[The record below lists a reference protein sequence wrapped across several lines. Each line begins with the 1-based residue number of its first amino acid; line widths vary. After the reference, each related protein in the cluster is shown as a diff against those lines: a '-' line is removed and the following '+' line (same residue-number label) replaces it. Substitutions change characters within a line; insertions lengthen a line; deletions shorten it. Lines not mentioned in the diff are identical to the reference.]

1 VKAFIDLKIESQIR
15 GDKMVELELI
25 YVIAVSIGG
34 SILGAVVGWAGS
46 TQAFNAKQWILVFV
60 PPLLGGLGYVASI
73 DLTTL
78 TYSTY
83 IGVFIAGAG
92 LTSMTKQGADA
103 FIRMR
108 H

>member
-1 VKAFIDLKIESQIR
+1 
-15 GDKMVELELI
+15 MVEPELI
-25 YVIAVSIGG
+25 YLIVVSIGG

-46 TQAFNAKQWILVFV
+46 TQPFNAKQWILVFV

-73 DLTTL
+73 DLTAL
-78 TYSTY
+78 TYSSY

-103 FIRMR
+103 VVRMR

>member
-1 VKAFIDLKIESQIR
+1 MKAFIDLKIESQIR

-25 YVIAVSIGG
+25 YVIAVSIAG
-34 SILGAVVGWAGS
+34 SILGAVAGS
-46 TQAFNAKQWILVFV
+46 TQAFSAKQWILVFV